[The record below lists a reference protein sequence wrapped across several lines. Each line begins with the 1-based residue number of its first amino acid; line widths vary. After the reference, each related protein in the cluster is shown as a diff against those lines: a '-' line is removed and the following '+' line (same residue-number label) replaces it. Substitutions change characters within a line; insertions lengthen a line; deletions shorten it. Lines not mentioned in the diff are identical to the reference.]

1 MALTEDTAFVIDIPF
16 IWTARITLKCKYNV
30 TFKRLFSI
38 MEFTSNQILSD
49 GTEEKTEFLP

>member
-16 IWTARITLKCKYNV
+16 IWTARITLKCTYNV

-38 MEFTSNQILSD
+38 REFTSISD

>member
-1 MALTEDTAFVIDIPF
+1 MALTEDTAFMIDIPF
-16 IWTARITLKCKYNV
+16 IGTARITLKCKYNV

-38 MEFTSNQILSD
+38 REFTFSD